1 MHPKDHFSACAA
13 QYADFRPHYPQ
24 ALYQWLAATAPAR
37 SRAWDCACGSGQAS
51 ADLASYFDEVIATDL
66 SAAQLRQ
73 AKPDPRISY
82 RVAVAED
89 SGLPAAHFDLVSV
102 AQALHWFD
110 CERFYAEAR
119 RVLRPGGLLA
129 VWSYGICSLDHEHGG
144 AELLTFYRDVVG
156 PYWPA
161 ERRHVASGYQTLSFP
176 APELTVPALAVTQLW
191 SLAELTGYASS
202 WSATAAYIKAR
213 GEDPVPAL
221 RTAMAPH
228 WGDEQSR
235 HEIRWPLA
243 VRAALLDR
251 P

>member
-1 MHPKDHFSACAA
+1 I
-13 QYADFRPHYPQ
+13 
-24 ALYQWLAATAPAR
+24 
-37 SRAWDCACGSGQAS
+37 
-51 ADLASYFDEVIATDL
+51 IATDL
-66 SAAQLRQ
+66 SAAQLHQ

-89 SGLPAAHFDLVSV
+89 SGLPAAYFDLVSV

-110 CERFYAEAR
+110 CERFYAEVR

-129 VWSYGICSLDHEHGG
+129 VWCYGVCSLDYQRGD
-144 AELLTFYRDVVG
+144 ADLQTFYRDVVG

-161 ERRHVASGYQTLSFP
+161 ERRHVESAYQTLPFP
-176 APELTVPALAVTQLW
+176 APELAVPALAITQQW
-191 SLAELTGYASS
+191 SLAELTGYVSS
-202 WSATAAYIKAR
+202 WSATGAYIKAR

-221 RTAMAPH
+221 RAAMASH
-228 WGDEQSR
+228 WGDEQDR

-243 VRAALLDR
+243 VRAALLNR